1 MTIGIND
8 SRGLMLAERVLASVA
23 VGIVVFA
30 AAAWALGVEELTVFT
45 RQLLR
50 RPA

>member
-1 MTIGIND
+1 
-8 SRGLMLAERVLASVA
+8 VLASIA
-23 VGIVVFA
+23 VGVVTFA
-30 AAAWALGVEELTVFT
+30 GTARLLGVEELAVFT